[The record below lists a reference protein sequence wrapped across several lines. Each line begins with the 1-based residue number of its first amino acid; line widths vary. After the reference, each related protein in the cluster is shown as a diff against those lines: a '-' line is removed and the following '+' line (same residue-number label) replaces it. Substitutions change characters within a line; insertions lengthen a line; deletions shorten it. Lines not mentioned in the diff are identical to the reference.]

1 MISVTTADL
10 LTAWEYGLSQS
21 GSRRLL
27 TLLATVHPEMSDE
40 QLLKLPIGQ
49 RDGLALRLREML
61 FGPQLISLSTCPSCT
76 ERLELAL
83 NVADIKV
90 ASNGS
95 ANSST
100 EEPLSLKSEGFE
112 LEFRL
117 PDSQDLM
124 FIEALTSID
133 EARRILLERCLL
145 SASRNGQACAI
156 AKLPEEILDK
166 VEATM
171 SEADPQA
178 DVQLDLFCPACRHS
192 WLATFDISSY
202 LWNEISVWAQRVL
215 NEVHLLA
222 KAYSWREADILA
234 MSSARRRF
242 YLERV
247 TQ

>member
-1 MISVTTADL
+1 MIPVTTADL
-10 LTAWEYGLSQS
+10 LTAWERGLSQS

-27 TLLATVHPEMSDE
+27 TLLATVHPEMSSE

-61 FGPQLISLSTCPSCT
+61 FGPQLTSLSTCPSCS

-83 NVADIKV
+83 DVADIKIT
-90 ASNGS
+90 
-95 ANSST
+95 SSSPAK
-100 EEPLSLKSEGFE
+100 EPLALKLEGFE

-117 PDSQDLM
+117 PDSQDFI
-124 FIEALTSID
+124 FIEAVSSVD
-133 EARRILLERCLL
+133 EARSILFERCLL
-145 SASRNGQACAI
+145 SASLDGQACAVDM
-156 AKLPEEILDK
+156 LPEQILDK
-166 VEATM
+166 VETAM

-178 DVQLDLFCPACRHS
+178 DVQLDLCCPACRHS
-192 WLATFDISSY
+192 WLATFDISSF
-202 LWNEISVWAQRVL
+202 LWSEISAWAQRVL

-222 KAYSWREADILA
+222 MAYSWHEADILA

-247 TQ
+247 AQ

>member
-1 MISVTTADL
+1 MIPVTTADL
-10 LTAWEYGLSQS
+10 LTAWERGLSQS

-61 FGPQLISLSTCPSCT
+61 FGPQLTSLSTCPSCS

-83 NVADIKV
+83 DVADIKV

-95 ANSST
+95 ANPST
-100 EEPLSLKSEGFE
+100 EEPLALKLEGFE

-117 PDSQDLM
+117 PDSRDFI
-124 FIEALTSID
+124 FIEAVSSVD
-133 EARRILLERCLL
+133 EARSILFERCLL
-145 SASRNGQACAI
+145 SASLDGQACAVDM
-156 AKLPEEILDK
+156 LPEEILDK
-166 VEATM
+166 VETAM

-178 DVQLDLFCPACRHS
+178 DVQLDLFCPACQHS
-192 WLATFDISSY
+192 WLATFDISSF
-202 LWNEISVWAQRVL
+202 LWSEISAWAQRVL

-222 KAYSWREADILA
+222 KAYSWREVDILA

-247 TQ
+247 AQ